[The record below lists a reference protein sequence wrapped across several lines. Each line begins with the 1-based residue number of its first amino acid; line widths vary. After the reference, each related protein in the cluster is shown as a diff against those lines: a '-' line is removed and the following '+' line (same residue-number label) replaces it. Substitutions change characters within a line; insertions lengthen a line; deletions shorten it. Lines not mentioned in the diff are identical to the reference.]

1 MSRNYKF
8 HNPEEYVYSSAVDY
22 ADQKG
27 FIDDVLVFRM
37 LNHHTKGF
45 VRQRGILFYPNR
57 VFNFFSNLSFSS
69 RY

>member
-27 FIDDVLVFRM
+27 FIDYVLVFRM

-45 VRQRGILFYPNR
+45 VRYPGR
-57 VFNFFSNLSFSS
+57 AIIVLLI
-69 RY
+69 RQVIRML

>member
-27 FIDDVLVFRM
+27 FIDDVLVFTM
-37 LNHHTKGF
+37 LNYHTKGF
-45 VRQRGILFYPNR
+45 VR
-57 VFNFFSNLSFSS
+57 
-69 RY
+69 

>member
-45 VRQRGILFYPNR
+45 VR
-57 VFNFFSNLSFSS
+57 
-69 RY
+69 

>member
-22 ADQKG
+22 AGQKG

-37 LNHHTKGF
+37 LN
-45 VRQRGILFYPNR
+45 YPLMPL
-57 VFNFFSNLSFSS
+57 VCAPAKLYLVASEIGKS
-69 RY
+69 RSRHAIAW

>member
-27 FIDDVLVFRM
+27 FIDDVLVFTM

-45 VRQRGILFYPNR
+45 VR
-57 VFNFFSNLSFSS
+57 
-69 RY
+69 

>member
-27 FIDDVLVFRM
+27 FIDDVLVFTM
-37 LNHHTKGF
+37 LNYHTKGF
-45 VRQRGILFYPNR
+45 VRYPGR
-57 VFNFFSNLSFSS
+57 AIIVLLI
-69 RY
+69 RQVIRML

>member
-22 ADQKG
+22 AGQKG
-27 FIDDVLVFRM
+27 FIDDGLVFTM

-45 VRQRGILFYPNR
+45 VR
-57 VFNFFSNLSFSS
+57 
-69 RY
+69 

>member
-37 LNHHTKGF
+37 LNYHTKGF
-45 VRQRGILFYPNR
+45 VRYPGR
-57 VFNFFSNLSFSS
+57 AIIVLLI
-69 RY
+69 RQVIRML